1 VVGASRQRAAPR
13 SQFVGAPPALRLLRL
28 ALAVQAALWAT
39 ARASPPPRCLPP
51 QPWQRPCTGSNSS
64 IASAAWRGLTC
75 RSTGA
80 STAWHLGRDP
90 LSVHV
95 APRGPGAMPFR
106 PGYLY
111 VRPHVRARTG
121 ASSLEA
127 IARQPQSPA
136 RFGSAGDRLG
146 PSRPMLCVAA
156 SPTFPRRHH
165 RALRAGIRQLRLGPS
180 AGQLWLA
187 LRASVLRRAVP
198 WSAWLAPCRRRNEP
212 LSRQVRSGGSFFQL
226 SRGQAAVHRPS
237 AQLPAPHSAA

>member
-1 VVGASRQRAAPR
+1 MPFRPGYLYVRPHIEQRCQLNRCPRSAAIAPGALWSRRGSSWSQPSHTPRRGRSAYPKASPSGATRRPRSAATRAVSRSVVVGTSRQRAAPR
-13 SQFVGAPPALRLLRL
+13 SQFVSAPPALRLLRL

-111 VRPHVRARTG
+111 VRLH
-121 ASSLEA
+121 
-127 IARQPQSPA
+127 
-136 RFGSAGDRLG
+136 
-146 PSRPMLCVAA
+146 
-156 SPTFPRRHH
+156 
-165 RALRAGIRQLRLGPS
+165 
-180 AGQLWLA
+180 
-187 LRASVLRRAVP
+187 
-198 WSAWLAPCRRRNEP
+198 N
-212 LSRQVRSGGSFFQL
+212 
-226 SRGQAAVHRPS
+226 
-237 AQLPAPHSAA
+237 